1 MKYGICMQSL
11 VPVRFQ
17 PGDKQEMINQLLFGD
32 QIFIKGQVKE
42 WVLVQTLDDE
52 YEGWVD
58 RKQVEIISKE
68 EFKEL
73 LNADDYYS
81 LELASRV
88 LSEDGQTNL
97 MFTLGARLPG
107 YNLNRFQVNG
117 NVFLFPGDT
126 CSNRENASPGHILLY
141 AEKYLDAP
149 YLWGGRSPFGI
160 DCSGLVQMV
169 FKMGGVL
176 LPRDSSQ
183 QMNMGSPVNFIHEA
197 QPGGLAF
204 FGEEEGDI
212 THVGIITG
220 NGSIIHASGKVR
232 VDHID
237 HQGIFNAIENK
248 YTHHLRV
255 IKHIL
260 T

>member
-1 MKYGICMQSL
+1 MEYGICMQAL

-17 PGDKQEMINQLLFGD
+17 PGDKQEMTNQLLLGD
-32 QIFIKGQVKE
+32 QVFIKGQVKE
-42 WVLVQTLDDE
+42 WVLVQTVDDE

-58 RKQVEIISKE
+58 RKQVSMISKE
-68 EFKEL
+68 EFNEL

-88 LSEDGQTNL
+88 SSEDGQKKL

-107 YNLNRFQVNG
+107 YNLNRFQVGG
-117 NVFLFPGDT
+117 NVFSFPGET
-126 CSNRENASPGHILLY
+126 CSNHEKATPEHILLY

-183 QMNMGSPVNFIHEA
+183 QVNEGKTVNFIHEA
-197 QPGGLAF
+197 QPGDLAF
-204 FGEEEGDI
+204 FGDEEGDI
-212 THVGIITG
+212 THVGILTG

-232 VDHID
+232 VDHVD
-237 HQGIFNAIENK
+237 HQGIFNAIDNK

-255 IKHIL
+255 IKRIL